1 MWFAWQQV
9 YAKDSS
15 ELNHFGLGAENFTM
29 EKNLILIKKKQ
40 QERNLYYFEIFIKR

>member
-15 ELNHFGLGAENFTM
+15 ELNHLGLGAENFTM
-29 EKNLILIKKKQ
+29 EKNLILIKKKTA
-40 QERNLYYFEIFIKR
+40 RKKSLLF